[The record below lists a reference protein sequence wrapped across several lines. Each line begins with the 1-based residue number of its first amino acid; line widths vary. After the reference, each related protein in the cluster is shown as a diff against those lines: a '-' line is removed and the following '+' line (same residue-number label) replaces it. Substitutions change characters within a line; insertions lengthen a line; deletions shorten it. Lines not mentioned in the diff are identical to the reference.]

1 MSKAT
6 INSCIQF
13 VCVCVCVYD
22 PRFSFLLDKYPEVEF
37 LGCTLSVQ
45 MYEKL

>member
-6 INSCIQF
+6 INSCILF
-13 VCVCVCVYD
+13 VCVCVYD

-45 MYEKL
+45 MYKKL